1 MNQDNNKHAFGRGAA
16 PKRSGA
22 SDTDENASDQAR
34 QASDQDL
41 SAGHSDNAGDAANQI
56 LELEAFLPY
65 LLATCNLS
73 VSRTLTS
80 RYAHP
85 LDLSANEWRI
95 LAVLGQ
101 KNRRPMAAGE
111 LGRRTRLDK
120 VQVSR
125 AIKRLLRYGMI
136 ERETNPADRRRS
148 VIGLTPEGRATYQEI
163 VPLALERNSELLSV
177 LSPSERTLMASLL
190 ERLRQRAEDI
200 LARTPNTR
208 GS

>member
-1 MNQDNNKHAFGRGAA
+1 MNQDNNTHAFGRGAD

-22 SDTDENASDQAR
+22 SDTDENAPDPAR

-41 SAGHSDNAGDAANQI
+41 STGPADNAGGTSQM

-73 VSRTLTS
+73 VSRAFTS

-95 LAVLGQ
+95 LAILGQ

-125 AIKRLLRYGMI
+125 AIKRLLRYSMI

-148 VIGLTPEGRATYQEI
+148 VIGLTPEGRAAYQEI
-163 VPLALERNSELLSV
+163 VPLALERNNELLSV

-200 LARTPNTR
+200 LARHPDTP
-208 GS
+208 GA